1 MPTVADT
8 TDLDQLYSDSIAS
21 HKMYLI
27 QLQAAFDRHCDEIG
41 EATKAKLGET
51 PEEEEETRKKIM
63 EEEHAQ
69 LNQALAELKQ
79 VINQSNKA
87 VYKKLEEIE
96 NQRSAKVL
104 DLDAELAQVENPKS
118 LNLKPKK

>member
-1 MPTVADT
+1 MPTIADT
-8 TDLDQLYSDSIAS
+8 TDLDQLYSESIAS
-21 HKMYLI
+21 HKSYLT
-27 QLQAAFDRHCDEIG
+27 QLQAAFDKHCDEIG
-41 EATKAKLGET
+41 EATKAKLAET
-51 PEEEEETRKKIM
+51 PEEDEEARKKTM

-69 LNQALAELKQ
+69 LDQALAELKQ

-96 NQRSAKVL
+96 NQRSAKTL
-104 DLDAELAQVENPKS
+104 DLDMELAQVEDPKS